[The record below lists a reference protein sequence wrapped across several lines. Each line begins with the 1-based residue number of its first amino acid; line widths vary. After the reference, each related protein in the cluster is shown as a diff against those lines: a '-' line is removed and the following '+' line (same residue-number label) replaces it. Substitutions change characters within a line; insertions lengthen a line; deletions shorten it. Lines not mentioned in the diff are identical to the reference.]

1 MEFFTFMVLL
11 YSLISALLVSL
22 IAVVVALPF
31 FIKKEVSKKFILFLL
46 SLSVGVLL
54 STVFVDFLPEAVSH
68 GYTLG
73 LAIAILL
80 GFLVMFIV
88 EKVLHHHHELKSK
101 KRPVGHGH
109 TYSLGPMVLTGE
121 IIHNFIDGL
130 VIAGSYA
137 TNITLGITAT
147 ISIIFHELPQE
158 IADFG
163 VLVYAGYSK
172 KRALFYNFITGI
184 TAIFGVLMGTYFS
197 SNFGWFNEYIIP
209 FAAGNF
215 IYIAAANLVPEL
227 HRKCSLK
234 ESILD
239 VVGLILGI
247 ALIIIITIYGPS
259 HGH

>member
-1 MEFFTFMVLL
+1 MLL
-11 YSLISALLVSL
+11 EDYKHL
-22 IAVVVALPF
+22 
-31 FIKKEVSKKFILFLL
+31 KGKEESN
-46 SLSVGVLL
+46 
-54 STVFVDFLPEAVSH
+54 
-68 GYTLG
+68 
-73 LAIAILL
+73 AIN
-80 GFLVMFIV
+80 
-88 EKVLHHHHELKSK
+88 ELKK
-101 KRPVGHGH
+101 IQKQPVPSAIQAFLKIYENG
-109 TYSLGPMVLTGE
+109 TD
-121 IIHNFIDGL
+121 I
-130 VIAGSYA
+130 SY
-137 TNITLGITAT
+137 N
-147 ISIIFHELPQE
+147 
-158 IADFG
+158 
-163 VLVYAGYSK
+163 
-172 KRALFYNFITGI
+172 NFITGI